1 MSFWCCCG
9 GGGGT
14 GDADITVKVCGVA
27 KSGISVAAK
36 LGGVTQDTKT
46 TNSSG
51 VAAFTGLTTGSYT
64 FEASG
69 GPTGTETT
77 SINVTVVTS
86 PKATGTINMTISN
99 GYGCSGDPCSTSLG
113 TAPYVQY
120 TYPDTLWV
128 TDAIGDVELTR
139 ISNGSDGSPQWEGIA
154 TRTAAKAIPS
164 PTPCTYTYNSNI
176 DVPVYFKVR
185 CSGAGSQWRLIVACW
200 DAYGKTQ
207 PDNPCGWAEN
217 QCSQGETGS
226 HPCDFGSGEY
236 WPSPDQSCLT
246 FTSTDAIEPTPY
258 LGNYAGFTPS
268 SLFPSL
274 AGSATVSF
282 LACGGSAHKRM
293 PWQIYGNDE
302 TFTVSQ

>member
-1 MSFWCCCG
+1 MGFLMCCCG
-9 GGGGT
+9 ATT

-36 LGGVTQDTKT
+36 LSGVTQDTKT

-51 VAAFTGLTTGSYT
+51 VAAFTGLATGSYT

-77 SINVTVVTS
+77 SISVTVVTS
-86 PKATGTINMTISN
+86 PKATGTINMTIST
-99 GYGCSGDPCSTSLG
+99 GYGCSGDPCSTSAG

-128 TDAIGDVELTR
+128 TDAVGDIELTR
-139 ISNGSDGSPQWEGIA
+139 ISNSEDGHPRWEGIA

-164 PTPCTYTYNSNI
+164 PTPCTYTYNSNV
-176 DVPVYFKVR
+176 DVPVYFQLSCR
-185 CSGAGSQWRLIVACW
+185 GSGSDWALAVSCW

-207 PDNPCGWAEN
+207 PDNPCGWIEN
-217 QCSQGETGS
+217 ECSQGEVGLGL
-226 HPCDFGSGEY
+226 CDTSTAKEF
-236 WPSPDQSCLT
+236 WPSPDQSCQSG
-246 FTSTDAIEPTPY
+246 TSVWYVPIVYQGSYVIFA
-258 LGNYAGFTPS
+258 PS

-282 LACGGSAHKRM
+282 RYFCNSANHKQM
-293 PWQIYGNDE
+293 PYQIYGDDE
-302 TFTVSQ
+302 TFTISQ